1 VAPPT
6 DKSDAEI
13 LPEPELNPLL
23 NPLLAAHM
31 GRWAEVYFTSPPEK
45 RAQAVSNLLREL
57 KGGTSME
64 AAPVRPI
71 VDNPVVDKPVLDKAI
86 VAQPMVAQPIIDRTV
101 GNKREVEAIETSRA
115 LSEKLPPPPLSPLV
129 VDLRRS
135 CGVCSAD
142 NGAEQKFCGMCGAS
156 LQSLTEAEVTTEPA
170 VSEFHLN
177 EPASEAVWSEPQSP
191 SEPESSIERYSAEYA
206 AEPPAFSF
214 GGYARRDSRETEW
227 SMPEADLPHFAVES
241 ESVPYRY
248 RLYIGIAIA
257 VVLGLLL
264 YRAWRGTP
272 GSSGDTTESV
282 PSRVIPAE
290 PTRAPPA
297 EASRATS
304 APATT
309 ARTTAAASQQPPA
322 KRVLPTEAATGAPP
336 AGAAPAASRPAE
348 SLNQTQTTSR
358 PEQTPKAA
366 QASSHRVVSV
376 AANSSVPAAN
386 DQNGNGE
393 EELTT
398 AEKYLNRSNY
408 GGARDNQQAAQWLWK
423 SVGKGNLTATITL
436 SDLYLRGDGV
446 PKSCDQARLLLV
458 AAARKGK
465 ASAADRLR
473 NLRAF
478 GCQ

>member
-13 LPEPELNPLL
+13 LPESELNPLL

-45 RAQAVSNLLREL
+45 RAQAISNLLREL

-64 AAPVRPI
+64 AASARP
-71 VDNPVVDKPVLDKAI
+71 I
-86 VAQPMVAQPIIDRTV
+86 VAQPIVDKTV
-101 GNKREVEAIETSRA
+101 DNEREVEAMETSKA
-115 LSEKLPPPPLSPLV
+115 LGEKLPPPPLSPPV

-142 NGAEQKFCGMCGAS
+142 NGAEQNFCGMCGAS

-170 VSEFHLN
+170 VSEFHLRV
-177 EPASEAVWSEPQSP
+177 PASEAVWSEPQSP

-214 GGYARRDSRETEW
+214 GGYARRDSREPEW

-282 PSRVIPAE
+282 PSRVIPAG
-290 PTRAPPA
+290 PTGAPPT
-297 EASRATS
+297 EPSRATS
-304 APATT
+304 APAST

-322 KRVLPTEAATGAPP
+322 KRSVLPTEGATSAPPVAATP
-336 AGAAPAASRPAE
+336 AGAGPAE
-348 SLNQTQTTSR
+348 SQNQPQTTSR
-358 PEQTPKAA
+358 PDQTPKAA
-366 QASSHRVVSV
+366 RASSPRVVSV

-386 DQNGNGE
+386 DQNGE

-408 GGARDNQQAAQWLWK
+408 GGAHDNQQAAQWLWK
-423 SVGKGNLTATITL
+423 AVGKGNLTATITL

-458 AAARKGK
+458 AAARKGM

-473 NLRAF
+473 NLQAF